1 MRAKDD
7 LIGQLGFPCSVR
19 VQKFGYDV
27 LAKPGYVECD
37 L

>member
-7 LIGQLGFPCSVR
+7 LIGQLGFPCSVKVR
-19 VQKFGYDV
+19 KWRYDV
-27 LAKPGYVECD
+27 LAKPAYVECD